1 MDTVEGLMIYHSK
14 VVIKGTTVSH
24 NKPLCKYIIL
34 ITVHHA
40 EYKAI
45 IGGPSVRGCTLYV
58 TKYPCDMCA
67 KAVIQAGITKVV
79 YDKEGEMN
87 KRRKRK
93 FYDYESSR
101 TIMQNCLGKI
111 KLVLTIRFNNHSLCI
126 IGKWGNKN
134 YSYKACKAD
143 TTINM
148 FMNSTSV

>member
-14 VVIKGTTVSH
+14 MVIKGTTVSH
-24 NKPLCKYIIL
+24 NKPLYKYIIL

-111 KLVLTIRFNNHSLCI
+111 KLVLTIRFNNHSFCI
-126 IGKWGNKN
+126 IGK
-134 YSYKACKAD
+134 
-143 TTINM
+143 
-148 FMNSTSV
+148 